1 MVGYAKHAFLAAI
14 IVTGRRVPAMAVDM
28 LARQLHDR
36 NGKLSL
42 EG

>member
-1 MVGYAKHAFLAAI
+1 MVGYAKHAFLAAT
-14 IVTGRRVPAMAVDM
+14 IVTGRRPPPVAVDM

-36 NGKLSL
+36 NGKPSL